1 MTGSSHPIN
10 THRPGLA
17 QPIIFLQRRVRGT
30 IAPVAANHS
39 ISSQKIARRIYD
51 PNQRTVIARAHE
63 VSDEATP

>member
-17 QPIIFLQRRVRGT
+17 QPIIFLQRR
-30 IAPVAANHS
+30 ALWYPEPVAANHS
-39 ISSQKIARRIYD
+39 ISSQKFVRRIYD